1 MFESLRGSRPLR
13 AAFLLIPRFSLM
25 SFASAV
31 EPLRAANR
39 LSGQALY
46 EWCFVTSDGRPV
58 EASNGMAVLPH
69 ASIETVEPCPL
80 VVVCAG
86 LDAQAFDDRRP
97 LGWLRRRALE
107 GAIVGSVSTGSYIL
121 AKAGLLHG
129 HRCTTHW
136 ENLAGFREDWPEL
149 EVTDQLFEVD
159 HNRFTCSGGTAALDL
174 MLQLI
179 ALQHGPELSAGVS
192 EQFLH
197 PHLRSAADDQ
207 RMALRERLQT
217 SHPRLLAA
225 ILAMEKHL
233 EEPLAGK
240 QIAREVGLSKRQV
253 ERLFRSYLGCTFS
266 RYYLELRLNRAQQ
279 LVSQTSM
286 PILEIALACGF
297 VSASHFSRSYRRRF
311 GRTPRDERAP
321 PRLSATSARRGAL
334 TPTDASPIEAAEC

>member
-1 MFESLRGSRPLR
+1 MFQSLRDRQPLR
-13 AAFLLIPRFSLM
+13 VGFLLVPRFSLM

-39 LSGQALY
+39 LSGRTLY
-46 EWCFVTSDGRPV
+46 EWRFITADGQPV

-69 ASIETVEPCPL
+69 ASIEVIEPCPL
-80 VVVCAG
+80 IVVCAG
-86 LDAQAFDDRRP
+86 LDAQTFDDRRT

-107 GAIVGSVSTGSYIL
+107 GATVGSVSTGSYVL

-136 ENLAGFREDWPEL
+136 ENLASFREDWPDL
-149 EVTDQLFEVD
+149 EVTDQLFEAD
-159 HNRFTCSGGTAALDL
+159 RCRFTCSGGTAALDL

-179 ALQHGPELSAGVS
+179 LLQHGPELSAGVS

-197 PHLRSAADDQ
+197 PHLRSADDDQ

-225 ILAMEKHL
+225 ISTMHKNL
-233 EEPLAGK
+233 EEPLPGK

-266 RYYLELRLNRAQQ
+266 QYYLELRLNRAQQ
-279 LVSQTSM
+279 LLSQTSL
-286 PILEIALACGF
+286 PVLEIALACGF
-297 VSASHFSRSYRRRF
+297 VSASHFSRSYRERF
-311 GRTPRDERAP
+311 GRTPREERAP
-321 PRLSATSARRGAL
+321 NSRVRRSEEI
-334 TPTDASPIEAAEC
+334 TPGKASPLEAAGY

>member
-46 EWCFVTSDGRPV
+46 EWRFVTTDGRPV

-80 VVVCAG
+80 IVVCAG

-179 ALQHGPELSAGVS
+179 ALQHGPELGAGVS

-207 RMALRERLQT
+207 RMALGERLQA

-253 ERLFRSYLGCTFS
+253 ERLSAAIWAAPSRATTWSCASIGRSSWSPRPRCRSWRS
-266 RYYLELRLNRAQQ
+266 RSPAASSRPPISRAA
-279 LVSQTSM
+279 
-286 PILEIALACGF
+286 IADALAARRATSG
-297 VSASHFSRSYRRRF
+297 RRR
-311 GRTPRDERAP
+311 G
-321 PRLSATSARRGAL
+321 
-334 TPTDASPIEAAEC
+334 

>member
-1 MFESLRGSRPLR
+1 MFESLRGTEPLR
-13 AAFLLIPRFSLM
+13 VAFLLIPRFSLM

-39 LSGQALY
+39 LSGRALY
-46 EWCFVTSDGRPV
+46 EWRFVTTDGQPV

-69 ASIETVEPCPL
+69 ASIEAALPYPL

-86 LDAQAFDDRRP
+86 LDAEAFGDRP
-97 LGWLRRRALE
+97 ALGWLRRRALE

-136 ENLAGFREDWPEL
+136 ENLAGFREDWPDL
-149 EVTDQLFEVD
+149 EVTDRLFEVD

-174 MLQLI
+174 MLHLI
-179 ALQHGPELSAGVS
+179 ALQHGQELGAGIS

-197 PHLRSAADDQ
+197 PHLRSANEGQ
-207 RMALRERLQT
+207 RMALRERLQA

-225 ILAMEKHL
+225 ISAMERHL
-233 EEPLAGK
+233 EEPLSGQ

-253 ERLFRSYLGCTFS
+253 ERLFRGYLGCTFS
-266 RYYLELRLNRAQQ
+266 QHYLELRLVRAQ
-279 LVSQTSM
+279 LLLRQTSL

-297 VSASHFSRSYRRRF
+297 VSASHFSRSYRERF

-321 PRLSATSARRGAL
+321 MRDDAGAGGKKEL
-334 TPTDASPIEAAEC
+334 TPADASLLEAAEC